1 MWIVGVWGWG
11 GEENEMFDNPSVGY
25 SVGSTS
31 SYRPLC
37 GVGIGGVG
45 EGNSFHPTLF
55 LKS

>member
-1 MWIVGVWGWG
+1 MWIVDVWGWG